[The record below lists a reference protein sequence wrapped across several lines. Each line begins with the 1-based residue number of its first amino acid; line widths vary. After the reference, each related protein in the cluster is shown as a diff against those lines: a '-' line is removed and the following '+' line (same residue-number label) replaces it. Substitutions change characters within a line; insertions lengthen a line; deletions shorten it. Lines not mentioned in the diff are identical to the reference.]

1 MSQQKAQLIN
11 ATENVT
17 LSGGLDVSGITTAG
31 NFIGSFSGTAT
42 GLSGTPNITLGIV
55 TATLYGDG
63 SNLDNV
69 GSPAWNAQSTT
80 SISGTSTIDL
90 SAGNVIYFTH
100 NTDTTVAFANTE
112 SVQKVQFI
120 RKKDETTDARS
131 ITWPASIIWN
141 GGTEP
146 TLIDSNSPDAIQVF
160 NLTTRDQ
167 GVSWYGYESLQND
180 PADVATAGTLYSWGR
195 NDYGQV
201 GNNTR
206 QAWPNGFSSPA
217 QIPGNQWLK
226 ISRGR
231 NRAFGIKTGGTLWAW
246 GENTNGRLGQ
256 NSLIHYSSPVQIGGT
271 AWDII
276 SSGYHASYAIKSD
289 KTLWAW
295 GYQSDYGALGQNSR
309 IPYSSPVQIPGTQWI
324 AVSGGE
330 YYGSAIKDD
339 GTLWVWGVNAQAQL
353 GQNTTTG
360 VHFSSPVQIPG
371 TWSKIDNSRYHQMAQ
386 KTDGTL
392 WVWGNSGSGQLAQNN
407 RVNYSSPIQV
417 SGTQWSDFI
426 SNATSGAA
434 LASKTDG
441 TFWIWGGN
449 GNGQL
454 GQNDMV
460 QFSSPV
466 QLQGNWVMPD
476 RNSYDTGTHMMGL
489 TKTDGTFWVW
499 GRSYAGGYG
508 LNGTAGTNLY
518 YSSPIQL
525 PGTTWTSVAMYGYQ
539 TLAKQTFTGPTYN
552 FYSAGANNYGQL
564 GQNDG
569 DHRSSPIQI
578 PGTGWDLTAFEETQ
592 GFSGGDVTVRVYD
605 GQLWVWGWNNSGQ
618 LGLNDRVNRSSPIQ
632 LPGTEWNNAFGGQ
645 FGCFA
650 TKTDGTGW
658 GWGQYGN
665 LPLNDQVPRSSPTQI
680 PGNWTK
686 IKGTIQ
692 RNGGFGFKSDGTAWA
707 WGYGSFGSLGDNSN
721 IPKSSPVQIPGTQ
734 WSFISANN
742 YTMGGIKTDGTLWV
756 WGYNFY
762 GQTGVQNGVFASSPV
777 QIPGTQWSSISSSY
791 SMLATKT
798 NGTLWGWGN
807 NDGGQLGLN
816 GRVPRSSPVQIPG
829 TDWNTGQ
836 IKSHIAQYGAGA
848 IKTDGSLWVW
858 GVNSGYGR
866 LGLNDKVNRS
876 SPTQLPGTNWVAFN
890 VGMSKVDYIKSNT

>member
-69 GSPAWNAQSTT
+69 GSPTWNTQSTT
-80 SISGTSTIDL
+80 SISGTTTIDL

-120 RKKDETTDARS
+120 RKKDETTTARS
-131 ITWPASIIWN
+131 ITWPTSIIWN
-141 GGTEP
+141 SGTEP

-206 QAWPNGFSSPA
+206 QAYPNGISSPA
-217 QIPGNQWLK
+217 QIPGNQWLE

-231 NRAFGIKTGGTLWAW
+231 NRGFGIKTGGTLWAW
-246 GENTNGRLGQ
+246 GENTQGRLGL
-256 NSLIHYSSPVQIGGT
+256 NNEIHYSSPTQVSGT
-271 AWDII
+271 AWNVI
-276 SSGYHASYAIKSD
+276 SNGYHSTYAIKTD
-289 KTLWAW
+289 GTLWAW
-295 GYQSDYGALGQNSR
+295 GRADDAGELAQGDRISR
-309 IPYSSPVQIPGTQWI
+309 SSPTQIPGTQWTV
-324 AVSGGE
+324 VSGGE
-330 YYGSAIKDD
+330 YYASAIKSD
-339 GTLWVWGVNAQAQL
+339 GTLWTFGYNQQGQL
-353 GQNTTTG
+353 GLNSR
-360 VHFSSPVQIPG
+360 VSYSSPVQIPG

-392 WVWGNSGSGQLAQNN
+392 WTWGNNGNGLLAQNN
-407 RVNYSSPIQV
+407 VVNYSSPVQLP
-417 SGTQWSDFI
+417 GTQWSDFV
-426 SNATSGAA
+426 SNATSGPAF
-434 LASKTDG
+434 ASKTDG
-441 TFWIWGGN
+441 TLWMWGEN
-449 GNGQL
+449 TNGQL
-454 GQNDMV
+454 AQNDNA
-460 QFSSPV
+460 QRSSPV
-466 QLQGNWVMPD
+466 QLPGNWVMPD
-476 RNSYDTGTHMMGL
+476 RNSYDTGSSMMGL

-499 GRSYAGGYG
+499 GRNYVGGFG
-508 LNGTAGTNLY
+508 LNGTVATNIA
-518 YSSPIQL
+518 YSSPMQL
-525 PGTTWTSVAMYGYQ
+525 PGTTWTKVGNYGYQ
-539 TLAKQTFTGPTYN
+539 TLAKQSFTGPTYA
-552 FYSAGANNYGQL
+552 FYSAGMNSYGQL
-564 GQNDG
+564 GQNDTT
-569 DHRSSPIQI
+569 HRSSPIQI

-592 GFSGGDVTVRVYD
+592 GFSSGDVTVRVYD
-605 GQLWVWGWNNSGQ
+605 GQLWVWGKNGDGE
-618 LGLNDRVNRSSPIQ
+618 LGLNDIAPRSSPVQ
-632 LPGTEWNNAFGGQ
+632 LPGTEWKNAFGGQ
-645 FGCFA
+645 FGGFA

-658 GWGQYGN
+658 AWGQGGN
-665 LPLNDQVPRSSPTQI
+665 MPLNDLVPRSSPTQI

-686 IKGTIQ
+686 IKATVQ
-692 RNGGFGFKSDGTAWA
+692 RNGGYGFKSDGTAWA
-707 WGYGSFGSLGDNSN
+707 WGYGSFGSLADNSN

-742 YTMGGIKTDGTLWV
+742 YTAGGIKTDGTLWV
-756 WGYNFY
+756 WGYNNY
-762 GQTGVQNGVFASSPV
+762 GQDGVQAGVLRSEPI
-777 QIPGTQWSSISSSY
+777 QIPGTNWSSISASY

-798 NGTLWGWGN
+798 DGTLWAWGYN
-807 NDGGQLGLN
+807 NTGQLGLSN
-816 GRVPRSSPVQIPG
+816 TVDRSSPTQIPG

-836 IKSHIAQYGAGA
+836 PKSHLAQYAAGA
-848 IKTDGSLWVW
+848 IKTDGTLWVW
-858 GVNSGYGR
+858 GQQSGYGR
-866 LGLNDKVNRS
+866 LGLNDLIEYS
-876 SPTQLPGTNWVAFN
+876 SPRQLPGTQWVAFN
-890 VGMSKVDYIKSNT
+890 IGMSKADYIKSNT

>member
-69 GSPAWNAQSTT
+69 GSPAWTAQSTT
-80 SISGTSTIDL
+80 SISGTTTIDL
-90 SAGNVIYFTH
+90 SAGNAIYFTH

-120 RKKDETTDARS
+120 RKKDETTTARS

-180 PADVATAGTLYSWGR
+180 PADVATSGVLYSWGR

-217 QIPGNQWLK
+217 QIPGNQWLE

-231 NRAFGIKTGGTLWAW
+231 NRGFGIKSDSTLWAW
-246 GENTNGRLGQ
+246 GENTQGRLGL
-256 NSLIHYSSPVQIGGT
+256 NNEIHYSSPVQVSGT
-271 AWDII
+271 AWNVI
-276 SSGYHASYAIKSD
+276 SNGYHSTYAIKSD
-289 KTLWAW
+289 KTLWGW
-295 GYQSDYGALGQNSR
+295 GRADDAGELAQGDRISR
-309 IPYSSPVQIPGTQWI
+309 SSPTQIPGTQWTF
-324 AVSGGE
+324 VSGGE
-330 YYGSAIKDD
+330 YYASAIKDD
-339 GTLWVWGVNAQAQL
+339 GTLWTFGYNQQGQL
-353 GQNTTTG
+353 GLNSI
-360 VHFSSPVQIPG
+360 VSYSSPVQIPG

-392 WVWGNSGSGQLAQNN
+392 WVWGNNDGQLGQNS
-407 RVNYSSPIQV
+407 RVTYSSPVQV

-426 SNATSGAA
+426 SNATSGPV

-449 GNGQL
+449 ANGQL

-460 QFSSPV
+460 QYSSPV

-476 RNSYDTGTHMMGL
+476 RNSYDHGISMMGL

-499 GRSYAGGYG
+499 GRSYAGGFG
-508 LNGTAGTNLY
+508 LNGTAGTSLG

-525 PGTTWTSVAMYGYQ
+525 PGTTWTSVAIYGYQ
-539 TLAKQTFTGPTYN
+539 TLAKQSVVSVARTDYEVYAWG
-552 FYSAGANNYGQL
+552 NNTNG
-564 GQNDG
+564 
-569 DHRSSPIQI
+569 S
-578 PGTGWDLTAFEETQ
+578 
-592 GFSGGDVTVRVYD
+592 
-605 GQLWVWGWNNSGQ
+605 
-618 LGLNDRVNRSSPIQ
+618 LGLND
-632 LPGTEWNNAFGGQ
+632 TMH
-645 FGCFA
+645 
-650 TKTDGTGW
+650 
-658 GWGQYGN
+658 
-665 LPLNDQVPRSSPTQI
+665 RSSPTQI
-680 PGNWTK
+680 PGTQWDGKGKGGENNSIILTK
-686 IKGTIQ
+686 TDNTLWSIGDNVSGDLGLNDVVPRSSPTQVPGTEWDYPINSYTGHFAFKTNGTLWSWGLGGGGHLGHNDTVDRSSPTQIPGTWSTQDGSIGGGARILAIKD
-692 RNGGFGFKSDGTAWA
+692 DGTLWAWGNDVGAGILGLNGNVQRSSPHQIPGTWASVHPAYWASFAFKTDGTMWAWGLNDHGNFGANFIGSRSSPVQVPGIQWSDIKSVSSGNYQNMSIVKTDGTLWA
-707 WGYGSFGSLGDNSN
+707 WGYGSIYGGWNS
-721 IPKSSPVQIPGTQ
+721 
-734 WSFISANN
+734 SA
-742 YTMGGIKTDGTLWV
+742 
-756 WGYNFY
+756 
-762 GQTGVQNGVFASSPV
+762 
-777 QIPGTQWSSISSSY
+777 
-791 SMLATKT
+791 
-798 NGTLWGWGN
+798 
-807 NDGGQLGLN
+807 
-816 GRVPRSSPVQIPG
+816 PRSSPVQLPG
-829 TDWNTGQ
+829 TQWTRVKTLGGYGF
-836 IKSHIAQYGAGA
+836 IAT
-848 IKTDGSLWVW
+848 KDDGTTWVW
-858 GVNSGYGR
+858 GNNSNAE
-866 LGLNDKVNRS
+866 LGLNDKTPRS
-876 SPTQLPGTNWVAFN
+876 SPHQIPGTNWYGVDDGVASGQVLFKP
-890 VGMSKVDYIKSNT
+890 SS